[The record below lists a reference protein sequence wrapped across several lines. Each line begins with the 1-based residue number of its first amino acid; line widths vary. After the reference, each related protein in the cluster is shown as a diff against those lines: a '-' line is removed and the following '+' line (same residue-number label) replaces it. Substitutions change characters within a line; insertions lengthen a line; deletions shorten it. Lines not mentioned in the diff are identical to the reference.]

1 MRLIESG
8 EPEKHVAL
16 MTDVMR
22 NYLSARVEGVQRSQ
36 TTRQLLAAATSIGPH
51 AAGLSQLLESAD
63 LVKFARQGVSPD
75 DARTMGNHA
84 RSIVKSVEDHFI
96 NIEKANE
103 ADSAERASAEKRA
116 A

>member
-8 EPEKHVAL
+8 DTERHVAL
-16 MTDVMR
+16 MTDVVR

-36 TTRQLLAAATSIGPH
+36 TTRQLLAAATSIEPH

-63 LVKFARQGVSPD
+63 LVKFARQGASPD
-75 DARTMGNHA
+75 DARAMGNHA
-84 RSIVKSVEDHFI
+84 RSIVKSVEDHFVAL
-96 NIEKANE
+96 EKEKTENA
-103 ADSAERASAEKRA
+103 AASERTEKRA